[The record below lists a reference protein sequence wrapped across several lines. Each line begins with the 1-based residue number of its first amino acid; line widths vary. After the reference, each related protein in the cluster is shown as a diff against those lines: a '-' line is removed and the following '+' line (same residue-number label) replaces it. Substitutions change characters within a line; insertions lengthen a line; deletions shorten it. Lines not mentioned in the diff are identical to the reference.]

1 LKVRVQELEKL
12 LEEERSKGAKER
24 AEAEAS
30 LKASLERVRTEAAE
44 ELKRHDEAAA
54 RQQEQQNELIL
65 ALQVSFCFTILWHWL
80 CMTALYVF

>member
-1 LKVRVQELEKL
+1 MRVQELEKL

-30 LKASLERVRTEAAE
+30 LKVSLERVRTEAAE

-65 ALQVSFCFTILWHWL
+65 ALQVSFCFTISG
-80 CMTALYVF
+80 TGYA